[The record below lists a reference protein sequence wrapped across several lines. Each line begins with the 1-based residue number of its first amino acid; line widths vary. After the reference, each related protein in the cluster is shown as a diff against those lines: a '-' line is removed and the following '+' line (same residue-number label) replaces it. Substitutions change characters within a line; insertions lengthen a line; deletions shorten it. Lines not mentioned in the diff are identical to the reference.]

1 MHVINTALCSFGMSG
16 RVFHAPFITVHP
28 GFKFYGVWERSKDL
42 AKEKYPDVK
51 IFRTLEEMLS
61 DSAIELVVVN
71 TPSYTHY
78 EYAKKALQ
86 AGKNIIV
93 EKPFTAT
100 VEQANE
106 LVELAKKKNVKLFVF
121 QNRRYDSDYR
131 TVKKIVDDGSLGEIV
146 EAEIHYDRFNPVLSP
161 KAHKETPGP
170 AVGVVYDLGSHLID
184 QAINLF
190 GMPQAVF
197 ADIFSMRPDSKVD
210 DYFEILLYYP
220 SLRVRIKSTYYAR
233 EPQGF
238 IIHGRKGSFLKNRT
252 DVQEVALQ
260 AGKIPGSD
268 NWGVEPGSER
278 GLLHT
283 EKDGKIIKEHVP
295 TLQGNYLDYYNE
307 VYDALVNNAP
317 LPVKGEDGLNVIKI
331 IEAAYKSNAE
341 KRVIEIL

>member
-1 MHVINTALCSFGMSG
+1 MSG